1 MSATVFALADNSLP
15 DLSHVSENSLD
26 PPDSIR
32 KRHAA
37 RVESALQQ
45 TQDATIGDSKS
56 TERETLA
63 LTTLPGKVVDI
74 DSIIALPSLPQV
86 SQAQATFHAIQEWEG
101 YVLEKGERE
110 FTARL
115 LDITAGSTQEE
126 EEVTIPL
133 AEISEDDLNRLR
145 HGSVFRWV
153 IGYERSVSK
162 TKRHISQIVFRDLPA
177 MTKQD
182 LSEGEKWA
190 KKIAR
195 SIVD

>member
-1 MSATVFALADNSLP
+1 MSVAVFAHADNSLR

-26 PPDSIR
+26 SPDSIR

-37 RVESALQQ
+37 HVKSALQQ

-56 TERETLA
+56 TESETSDLA
-63 LTTLPGKVVDI
+63 TLPGKVADV
-74 DSIIALPSLPQV
+74 DSIIALPRLPQI

-101 YVLEKGERE
+101 YVLEKGECE

-115 LDITAGSTQEE
+115 LDITAGSSQEE
-126 EEVTIPL
+126 EEVSILL
-133 AEISEDDLNRLR
+133 AEISDDDLNRLQP
-145 HGSVFRWV
+145 GSVFRWV
-153 IGYERSVSK
+153 IGYERSASK
-162 TKRHISQIVFRDLPA
+162 TKRRISQIVFRDLPA

-182 LSEGEKWA
+182 LSHGEKWA
-190 KKIAR
+190 KNIIH

>member
-1 MSATVFALADNSLP
+1 MSATAFALVDNSLP
-15 DLSHVSENSLD
+15 NLSHVNENSLD
-26 PPDSIR
+26 SPDSMR

-45 TQDATIGDSKS
+45 TQDATTGSSKS
-56 TERETLA
+56 TKGETSG
-63 LTTLPGKVVDI
+63 LTTLPGKVTNI

-86 SQAQATFHAIQEWEG
+86 SQIQATFHAIQEWEG
-101 YVLEKGERE
+101 YVLDKGERE

-115 LDITAGSTQEE
+115 LDITAGSSQEE
-126 EEVTIPL
+126 EEVSILL

-145 HGSVFRWV
+145 PGSVFRWV

-162 TKRHISQIVFRDLPA
+162 TKRRISQIVFRDLPA

-182 LSEGEKWA
+182 LSHGEKWA
-190 KKIAR
+190 KEIIH